1 MAAPAGARYASPP
14 NMKSTHS
21 MKTLFSIPALSFL
34 FALTPLAAQEKP
46 CCGDEATEKAEGGC
60 CSSMQEAKPA
70 AKLDAKVW
78 DLFGEPLLEAPAIP
92 VADALKKPEQFTG
105 KTVRLTAPINS
116 VCAKKGCWMGLGA
129 VDASGKPEVF
139 VKFKDYA
146 FFVPKDAAGRTAI
159 VEGTMTFEQET
170 VEQTRH
176 YLEDA
181 GKHEEAAKVTE
192 GRKLYKFLANGVA
205 ISKPVK

>member
-1 MAAPAGARYASPP
+1 MTFEQETVEQTRHYLEDAG
-14 NMKSTHS
+14 KH
-21 MKTLFSIPALSFL
+21 
-34 FALTPLAAQEKP
+34 E
-46 CCGDEATEKAEGGC
+46 E
-60 CSSMQEAKPA
+60 A
-70 AKLDAKVW
+70 AKVTEGRKLYKFLANGVAISKPKQLDEKVW